1 MIAQTTQFLIP
12 DWPAPA
18 SVKAAVSTKHSGNL
32 ANRVGSNADEVSH
45 NRQQLYQELGLPQAP
60 CWLNQ
65 VHGSTAVDLST
76 YCEDKV
82 DADASYTNRPLQVC
96 AVLTADCLPILITNR
111 LGTEVAAI
119 HAGWRGLLAG
129 VIDSTIQGLK
139 SSPEQLL
146 VWLGPC
152 IGPDHFE
159 VNADIRQEYSLRYSD
174 FTDGFFQVDQ
184 RWFANL
190 YDLAKINLRHCGVT
204 AVFGGGLCTYCD
216 PERFYS
222 YRRDRGVIG
231 HEAGCMASLIWIS
244 NSH

>member
-12 DWPAPA
+12 DWPAPT

-32 ANRVGSNADEVSH
+32 FYRDKNVDEVNS
-45 NRQQLYQELGLPQAP
+45 NRRQLYQELALPEAP

-65 VHGSTAVDLST
+65 VHGNIAVDLAT
-76 YCEDKV
+76 YCGGKV
-82 DADASYTNRPLQVC
+82 DADASFTNRPLQVC

-111 LGTEVAAI
+111 TGTEVAAI

-129 VIDSTIQGLK
+129 VIDNTIKGLK

-146 VWLGPC
+146 VWLGSC

-159 VNADIRQEYSLRYSD
+159 VNADIRQEYSLRYAD

-190 YDLAKINLRHCGVT
+190 YDLAKINLRHCGVN
-204 AVFGGGLCTYCD
+204 AVFGGGLCTYCEVD
-216 PERFYS
+216 RFYS
-222 YRRDRGVIG
+222 YRRDRGLSDYEKG
-231 HEAGCMASLIWIS
+231 HMASLIWIS
-244 NSH
+244 NSR